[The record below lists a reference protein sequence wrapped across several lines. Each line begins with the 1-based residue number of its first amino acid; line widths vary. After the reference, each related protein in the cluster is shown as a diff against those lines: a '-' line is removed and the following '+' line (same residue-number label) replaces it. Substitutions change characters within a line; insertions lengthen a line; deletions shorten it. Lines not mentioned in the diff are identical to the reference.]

1 MFCILDVHQIP
12 LKPESVGVQQKLTK
26 KEIISPEKV
35 FMDSVR
41 AIVPSIS
48 QHHFQVTYTF
58 SQFLFVQMISL
69 LQAKLSFPFR
79 GVPFRGVPFLVFPF
93 FWFFPFKFFPFGF
106 FPFGFF
112 PFRVFPFLF
121 FLFRVFPFQVFPFW
135 VFL

>member
-58 SQFLFVQMISL
+58 SQFLFVNLISL
-69 LQAKLSFPFR
+69 LKAKLSLPFQSLLFRAFPFW
-79 GVPFRGVPFLVFPF
+79 GFPF
-93 FWFFPFKFFPFGF
+93 FGVSPFGVS
-106 FPFGFF
+106 
-112 PFRVFPFLF
+112 PFRVSSFGVSPFG
-121 FLFRVFPFQVFPFW
+121 VSPFGVSPFG
-135 VFL
+135 VLL